1 MRPQDEKLD
10 TRNDQR
16 NGHGF
21 SLLELLIVVAIILI
35 IASIAIPNFIRSK
48 MRANEAATVQNLRNI
63 TTAEVIYSTTYSI
76 GYSPT
81 LAALG
86 GNSVTV
92 DATAAGLIDEVLA
105 SGVKSG
111 YTYSYSIIAS
121 DPQGHVTAYNIIAD
135 PVVVGS
141 SGINHFYTDQSA
153 VIREN
158 GSGTASSSDTPIN

>member
-1 MRPQDEKLD
+1 MRPHNEKFK
-10 TRNDQR
+10 TRNDKR
-16 NGHGF
+16 NDRGF
-21 SLLELLIVVAIILI
+21 SLIELLLVVAVILI

-48 MRANEAATVQNLRNI
+48 MRANEAAAVQNLRNI
-63 TTAEVIYSTTYSI
+63 TTAEVVYSTTYSI

-81 LAALG
+81 LGALG

-111 YTYSYSIIAS
+111 YTYSYSVISS
-121 DPQGHVTAYNIIAD
+121 DPLGHVTAYSLTAD
-135 PVVVGS
+135 PAVAGT
-141 SGINHFYTDQSA
+141 SGVNHFYADQSG

-158 GSGTASSSDTPIN
+158 GTATASSSDTPIN